1 MSDGTFRLATNRRIR
16 VLIADDHDTIRQ
28 QIQEIICLHPLVE
41 VCAFA
46 KDGTEAVQKALELKP
61 DFVIL
66 DISMPGLNGLDAAT
80 RIRQIVPD
88 AKIIMLS
95 MHESPDLEAAA
106 LRAGADAVVSKAL
119 AAQLLLSAIDRL
131 NSADMAE
138 SDATR
143 AE

>member
-1 MSDGTFRLATNRRIR
+1 MSDRTFQMTANRRIR
-16 VLIADDHDTIRQ
+16 VLIADDHEIIRK
-28 QIQEIICLHPLVE
+28 QIGEIICRHPLVE

-46 KDGTEAVQKALELKP
+46 KDGTEAVQKSLELKP

-88 AKIIMLS
+88 AKVIMLS
-95 MHESPDLEAAA
+95 MHDSPDLEAAA
-106 LRAGADAVVSKAL
+106 LRAGADAIVSKAL
-119 AAQLLLSAIDRL
+119 AAQLLLSEIDRL
-131 NSADMAE
+131 NSVDLAE
-138 SDATR
+138 PGTAK